1 MFKRNVVIRAKRI
14 TPKINVNLDYKT
26 LVFFTLMICGV
37 IIGVFVS
44 EKGSEE
50 WHKFFSDAVSGYL
63 SSEQNES
70 IMLVFCKFFLPFFLL
85 YLVAYIIGLCGM
97 GIPFLSIIPLVLG
110 CFFGIEI
117 THYYINYGL
126 SGIGCCTLIYMPVY
140 SIATATL
147 IKRCCHCFDI
157 SGEIFTYLITGKGD
171 GKPILKEFTLKHL
184 FFLLP
189 IIAGSALSAVSFKMF
204 GDLFT
209 FI

>member
-44 EKGSEE
+44 KKGSEE